1 MSDDLQRARAAQRRD
16 DLTGYLWISPWV
28 FGFLAFMVLPVS
40 MSLYYSLTQY
50 PLIEKPVFIGLENY
64 RRLMADGVFWK
75 VVFNTVIYA
84 VFAVPI
90 GTVLA
95 LLIAWLLNQNVRFL
109 GLWRAA
115 VFVPTLVP
123 IVAAAMIWLWL
134 FNAEHG
140 LINRVLM
147 PALATVNLLPGVELS
162 TPAWLTDPGWA
173 MPALILMSFWGVG
186 QAVVIYLAAMQ
197 DVPES
202 LYEAAELDG
211 VSPWGRFIHV
221 TVPMISPMILFTVIT
236 AIIGAWQ
243 VFAVPYIMTGGGPDR
258 ATYFYT
264 MYLYDKAFLLGPE
277 MGYASA
283 MAWIQLLIIMFFT
296 ALVFLASKRLVFYR
310 AG

>member
-1 MSDDLQRARAAQRRD
+1 MSDELRRARAAQRRHD
-16 DLTGYLWISPWV
+16 ITGYLWISPWV

-64 RRLMADGVFWK
+64 RRLMADEVFWK

-95 LLIAWLLNQNVRFL
+95 LLIAWLLNQKVRFL

-140 LINRVLM
+140 LINRVLT
-147 PALATVNLLPGVELS
+147 PALAAVNLLPGVEMAP
-162 TPAWLTDPGWA
+162 PAWLTDPGWA

-283 MAWIQLLIIMFFT
+283 MAWIQLLIILFFT
-296 ALVFLASKRLVFYR
+296 ALVFLASRRLVFYR

>member
-1 MSDDLQRARAAQRRD
+1 
-16 DLTGYLWISPWV
+16 
-28 FGFLAFMVLPVS
+28 
-40 MSLYYSLTQY
+40 
-50 PLIEKPVFIGLENY
+50 
-64 RRLMADGVFWK
+64 
-75 VVFNTVIYA
+75 
-84 VFAVPI
+84 
-90 GTVLA
+90 
-95 LLIAWLLNQNVRFL
+95 
-109 GLWRAA
+109 
-115 VFVPTLVP
+115 
-123 IVAAAMIWLWL
+123 
-134 FNAEHG
+134 
-140 LINRVLM
+140 
-147 PALATVNLLPGVELS
+147 
-162 TPAWLTDPGWA
+162 
-173 MPALILMSFWGVG
+173 PALILMSFWGVG

-296 ALVFLASKRLVFYR
+296 ALVFLASRRLVFYR